1 MGGPVDLA
9 VVGAGYVGLVAA
21 ACLADLGHRV
31 VCMDVDAERIARLTR
46 GETPISEPGL
56 DRLVDRGLA
65 RGLLSFSADPASLRG
80 ALLVMVA
87 VGTLDA
93 NGEWTGEMVRSA
105 VNGIAADPSG
115 PRSIVI
121 RSTLLPGTASSLADE
136 LARVHP
142 SVCLALNP
150 EFTREG
156 SAISDFLRPDRVII
170 GADEPTSVVV
180 RDLRLIYEAL
190 EAPIMVTDMT
200 SAEMIKVGS
209 NVFLAAKITLANE
222 LARLCES
229 AGANVA
235 DVVDGIGLDG
245 RIGRASLSPGP
256 GYGGSCLPA
265 QSRALPA
272 VAARSGISTPVIDAI
287 DRSNELQASW
297 LLDLAET
304 TLGRGLDRLRVAVL
318 GLTFKAGTGDLRKS
332 PALRLVAAL
341 AERGAIVTV
350 HDPVSAAEG
359 VAELAQRGITVRS
372 ADSPTEACRDADA
385 TFIATEWADYVDLDW
400 HRVREVMAGDCVV
413 DGRAVLTVERAA
425 SAGLQVV
432 GLPRV
437 AANRPVGA
445 RAREGAGAGVS

>member
-65 RGLLSFSADPASLRG
+65 RGLLSFSADSASLRG

-209 NVFLAAKITLANE
+209 NVFLAAKTSPSPTSSPDCASQRAPTSPTWLTGSDSMAGSGGHPCHPGLVTVGCPACRRNRARCRQSLHATSNRHAVATDESVAI
-222 LARLCES
+222 LARGF
-229 AGANVA
+229 A
-235 DVVDGIGLDG
+235 
-245 RIGRASLSPGP
+245 
-256 GYGGSCLPA
+256 
-265 QSRALPA
+265 
-272 VAARSGISTPVIDAI
+272 
-287 DRSNELQASW
+287 
-297 LLDLAET
+297 
-304 TLGRGLDRLRVAVL
+304 
-318 GLTFKAGTGDLRKS
+318 
-332 PALRLVAAL
+332 
-341 AERGAIVTV
+341 
-350 HDPVSAAEG
+350 
-359 VAELAQRGITVRS
+359 
-372 ADSPTEACRDADA
+372 
-385 TFIATEWADYVDLDW
+385 VDLDQENGVVG
-400 HRVREVMAGDCVV
+400 RELSVRARFRLRIAV
-413 DGRAVLTVERAA
+413 DGR
-425 SAGLQVV
+425 
-432 GLPRV
+432 
-437 AANRPVGA
+437 
-445 RAREGAGAGVS
+445 